1 MEKLRLPS
9 KITAKQKVGF
19 AEKKLRLWGIEG
31 GSVANGKGQVG
42 ALAGA
47 ELCLNS

>member
-19 AEKKLRLWGIEG
+19 AEKILRLWGIEG
-31 GSVANGKGQVG
+31 GSVANGMGQ
-42 ALAGA
+42 A
-47 ELCLNS
+47 EGIGWCRAVS